1 MGLNIKYFLKLQS
14 LQILKN
20 AKIKKSLQGKFQL
33 PGKCDLKM
41 IMRCDYKI
49 HIKTSNIYQT
59 MLSRTTHSD
68 KRTSMQLSGVS
79 YQAPDLNNEYSKN
92 NLPQHIS
99 RSPMLKKKKKSLIC
113 MKVQIRLLFNG
124 VKLNY
129 IYRYPTSF

>member
-1 MGLNIKYFLKLQS
+1 MDLNIKYFLKLQS
-14 LQILKN
+14 LQMLKN

-33 PGKCDLKM
+33 PGKRDLKM

-79 YQAPDLNNEYSKN
+79 YRAPDLNNEDSKN

-99 RSPMLKKKKKSLIC
+99 RSPMLKKKKKIPYLYESVD
-113 MKVQIRLLFNG
+113 KAFV
-124 VKLNY
+124 
-129 IYRYPTSF
+129 